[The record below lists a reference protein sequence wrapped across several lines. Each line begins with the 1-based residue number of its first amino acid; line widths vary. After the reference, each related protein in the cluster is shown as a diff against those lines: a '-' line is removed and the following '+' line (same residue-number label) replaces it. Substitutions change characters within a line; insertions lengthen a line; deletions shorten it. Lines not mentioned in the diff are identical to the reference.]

1 MSTASRP
8 IRDVPPIDSAK
19 NIDFFENAAILYR
32 KGVERIAEIQNRY
45 IDYAVQQ
52 NRDTVELWRLMT
64 EKLPWASSMNAL
76 DDAAGTIERFAEAQ
90 KTAISLTVDQTRA
103 FVEMV
108 KDRTAAASKSVDYLT
123 KFGQQ
128 SFERSVAAHK
138 KVAEATV
145 TETKSAFENAR
156 ERFQSP
162 GADAVAE
169 SIQRSVD
176 TVINAQKELLETARS
191 RRAPSAEK
199 VAAL

>member
-1 MSTASRP
+1 MSSASRP
-8 IRDVPPIDSAK
+8 IRDIPTVDASK
-19 NIDFFENAAILYR
+19 SMDFFENAAVLYK
-32 KGVERIAEIQNRY
+32 KGVERIAELQNRY
-45 IDYAVQQ
+45 IDCAVQQ
-52 NRDTVELWRLMT
+52 NREAIELCKQMM
-64 EKLPWASSMNAL
+64 EKLPWASRMSAY
-76 DDAAGTIERFAEAQ
+76 DDAAGTLERFAEAQ
-90 KTAISLTVDQTRA
+90 KTAINLAVDQSRA

-108 KDRTAAASKSVDYLT
+108 KDRTAAASKSVDYVS
-123 KFGQQ
+123 KFAQQ

-156 ERFQSP
+156 ERFPSP

-191 RRAPSAEK
+191 RRGPAAEK

>member
-8 IRDVPPIDSAK
+8 IRDVPSIDPAK
-19 NIDFFENAAILYR
+19 NIDFFESAAILYK
-32 KGVERIAEIQNRY
+32 KGVERIAEIQSRY
-45 IDYAVQQ
+45 IDCAVQQ
-52 NRDTVELWRLMT
+52 NRDSIELWKQVT
-64 EKLPWASSMNAL
+64 EKLPWASSMNAF
-76 DDAAGTIERFAEAQ
+76 DDAAGTFERFAEAQ
-90 KTAISLTVDQTRA
+90 KTAINLTVEQSRS

-108 KDRTAAASKSVDYLT
+108 KDRSAAANKSVDYLS
-123 KFGQQ
+123 KFGQE

-156 ERFQSP
+156 ERFPSP
-162 GADAVAE
+162 GTDAVTE
-169 SIQRSVD
+169 SIRRSVD

-191 RRAPSAEK
+191 RRAPAAEK